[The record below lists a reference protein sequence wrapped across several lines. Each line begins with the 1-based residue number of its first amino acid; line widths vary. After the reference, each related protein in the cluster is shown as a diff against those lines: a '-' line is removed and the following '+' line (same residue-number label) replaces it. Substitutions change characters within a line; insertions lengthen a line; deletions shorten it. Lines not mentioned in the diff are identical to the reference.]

1 MGKQDFEENKKYQI
15 DSVNIFLLFRLFFI
29 RKPVSISIFKIIMKP
44 VSIILFKLQIRKFF
58 RKKLVKIFLEKRK
71 RFHIKLNFRQK
82 LIKDLY
88 RIRLIFP
95 ETRFNFFRFFP
106 FTKDQS
112 NRGNLTIKS
121 YGDDG
126 GVFFQKKKSSSG
138 YFLGLQ
144 KLIILKVLKTINY
157 FYSDKNVIQ
166 YLSFSKFCFTPFFF
180 KTSIFLNFLEK
191 NFSKLFFQKI
201 YFKNCF
207 YQLFEIKD
215 YNVPIFFDLKFETTY
230 NTLLYLNQKFN
241 NFNLKLTHSYESYSI
256 NFNLFLFCEFGS
268 FFTPRISDKMFFKLH
283 RLYFFQK
290 RISFP
295 TNFLK
300 KKICLNKKNLFKI
313 IIESNFRVYAYK
325 KKKTEIDVLEQ
336 FSETLYHLPNL
347 FVGDLTVKSMNK
359 ALKNGVSGEN
369 ILSFLQDNLHQVC
382 KKIPKNVIEQIKIW
396 DLEKKKNFICQV
408 ILASNMGKIGLK
420 NFKNKSNQSITVH
433 KRKNIRILIFER
445 PV

>member
-215 YNVPIFFDLKFETTY
+215 YKVPIFFDLKFETTY

-325 KKKTEIDVLEQ
+325 KKKTEIEVLEQ

-359 ALKNGVSGEN
+359 ALKNGISGEN
-369 ILSFLQDNLHQVC
+369 ILSFLQDNLHHVC
-382 KKIPKNVIEQIKIW
+382 KRIPKNVIEQIKIW
-396 DLEKKKNFICQV
+396 DLEKKKNFICKV
-408 ILASNMGKIGLK
+408 ILASNIGKIGLK
-420 NFKNKSNQSITVH
+420 NFKNKANQGITVH
-433 KRKNIRILIFER
+433 RRKNLRILIFER
-445 PV
+445 SI

>member
-1 MGKQDFEENKKYQI
+1 MRKQDFKENQKYPI
-15 DSVNIFLLFRLFFI
+15 DSVIIFLIFRLFFI
-29 RKPVSISIFKIIMKP
+29 RKPVSIGIFKILMKP
-44 VSIILFKLQIRKFF
+44 VSIILFKIQIRKIL
-58 RKKLVKIFLEKRK
+58 RKKLVKIFLGKRK
-71 RFHIKLNFRQK
+71 IFHIKLNFRQK
-82 LIKDLY
+82 VIKNLY

-95 ETRFNFFRFFP
+95 ETRFNFFRFSP
-106 FTKDQS
+106 FNKKQS
-112 NRGNLTIKS
+112 NCGNPTFKS
-121 YGDDG
+121 YVDEGEG
-126 GVFFQKKKSSSG
+126 FFQKKKNSLG
-138 YFLGLQ
+138 YFPSLQ
-144 KLIILKVLKTINY
+144 KLIILKVFNTINY

-166 YLSFSKFCFTPFFF
+166 YLSFSKFCFTPFFL
-180 KTSIFLNFLEK
+180 KTSIFLTFLEK
-191 NFSKLFFQKI
+191 NFSRLFFQKI
-201 YFKNCF
+201 FFRNCY
-207 YQLFEIKD
+207 YQLFEKKD
-215 YNVPIFFDLKFETTY
+215 YNVQIFFDLKFETSY
-230 NTLLYLNQKFN
+230 NTLIYLNQKFN
-241 NFNLKLTHSYESYSI
+241 NFNLKLTHSFESYSI
-256 NFNLFLFCEFGS
+256 NFNLFLFCEYGS
-268 FFTPRISDKMFFKLH
+268 FFTPRISDKMFFTLH

-290 RISFP
+290 RIFFP
-295 TNFLK
+295 INFVEK
-300 KKICLNKKNLFKI
+300 KVCSNRKNLFKI
-313 IIESNFRVYAYK
+313 IVESNFRVYAYK
-325 KKKTEIDVLEQ
+325 KKKTEIEVLEQ

>member
-1 MGKQDFEENKKYQI
+1 MEKQDFEDNKKYQI
-15 DSVNIFLLFRLFFI
+15 DSVNIFLTFRLFFI
-29 RKPVSISIFKIIMKP
+29 RKPVPICIFKILMKP
-44 VSIILFKLQIRKFF
+44 VSIILFKIQIRKIL
-58 RKKLVKIFLEKRK
+58 RKKLVKIFSEKKK

-88 RIRLIFP
+88 RIRLVFP

-106 FTKDQS
+106 FTKNQS
-112 NRGNLTIKS
+112 NCGNHIFKS

-126 GVFFQKKKSSSG
+126 GGFFQKKRNSFG
-138 YFLGLQ
+138 YFPGLQ
-144 KLIILKVLKTINY
+144 KLIILKVFKAINY

-166 YLSFSKFCFTPFFF
+166 YLSFSKFCFTSFFL
-180 KTSIFLNFLEK
+180 KTSIFLTFLEK
-191 NFSKLFFQKI
+191 NFSKLFFQKT

-215 YNVPIFFDLKFETTY
+215 YNVPTIFDLKFETCY
-230 NTLLYLNQKFN
+230 DTLLHLNQKFN
-241 NFNLKLTHSYESYSI
+241 NFNLKLTHSYENYSI

-268 FFTPRISDKMFFKLH
+268 FFTPRISDKMFFKIH

-290 RISFP
+290 GPSFP
-295 TNFLK
+295 INFVK

-313 IIESNFRVYAYK
+313 IIETNFRVYAYK
-325 KKKTEIDVLEQ
+325 KKKTEIDILEQ
-336 FSETLYHLPNL
+336 FSETLYILPNL

-359 ALKNGVSGEN
+359 ALKNGISGEN

-396 DLEKKKNFICQV
+396 DLEKKKNFICKV
-408 ILASNMGKIGLK
+408 ILASNVGKIGLQ
-420 NFKNKSNQSITVH
+420 NFKNKTNQSITVH
-433 KRKNIRILIFER
+433 KRKNFRILIFER
-445 PV
+445 PI

>member
-1 MGKQDFEENKKYQI
+1 MEKKNFKENKKYQI
-15 DSVNIFLLFRLFFI
+15 DSANIFLISRLIFL
-29 RKPVSISIFKIIMKP
+29 RKPVSINIFKIFIKP
-44 VSIILFKLQIRKFF
+44 VSLILFKLQIRKILK
-58 RKKLVKIFLEKRK
+58 KKLVKIFWENKK

-106 FTKDQS
+106 FNKKQS
-112 NRGNLTIKS
+112 NFEILPFIS
-121 YGDDG
+121 YKDEG
-126 GVFFQKKKSSSG
+126 GEFFQKKRSSFG
-138 YFLGLQ
+138 YFPGLQ
-144 KLIILKVLKTINY
+144 KLIILKVFKTINY

-166 YLSFSKFCFTPFFF
+166 YLSFSKFCFTPFFL
-180 KTSIFLNFLEK
+180 KTSIFLTFLEK

-201 YFKNCF
+201 YFKNCY

-215 YNVPIFFDLKFETTY
+215 YSVPMFFDLNFEASY
-230 NTLLYLNQKFN
+230 NTILYLNQKFN
-241 NFNLKLTHSYESYSI
+241 NFNLKLTHSYESYLI

-295 TNFLK
+295 INFVEK
-300 KKICLNKKNLFKI
+300 KVCSKKKNLFKI
-313 IIESNFRVYAYK
+313 IVESNFRVYAYK
-325 KKKTEIDVLEQ
+325 KKKTEIDILEQ
-336 FSETLYHLPNL
+336 FSETLYNLPNL

-359 ALKNGVSGEN
+359 ALKNDISGEN

-396 DLEKKKNFICQV
+396 DLEKKKNFICKV
-408 ILASNMGKIGLK
+408 ILASNMSKIGLQ
-420 NFKNKSNQSITVH
+420 NFKNKTNKSITVH
-433 KRKNIRILIFER
+433 KKKNFRVLIFER
-445 PV
+445 SI